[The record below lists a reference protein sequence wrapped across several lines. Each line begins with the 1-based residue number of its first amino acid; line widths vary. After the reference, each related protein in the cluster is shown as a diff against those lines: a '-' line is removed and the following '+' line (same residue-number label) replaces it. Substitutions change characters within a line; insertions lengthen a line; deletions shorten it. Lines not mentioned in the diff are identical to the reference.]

1 MRQESKIYARKW
13 LRRLVILINLI
24 FLTFADDSKFSN
36 VFFFFF
42 VCGGLVTSR
51 YNLKLKYKPN

>member
-1 MRQESKIYARKW
+1 MRQESKIYALKW

-24 FLTFADDSKFSN
+24 FLIFADDSKFSS
-36 VFFFFF
+36 VFFFF

-51 YNLKLKYKPN
+51 YTLKLKYKPN